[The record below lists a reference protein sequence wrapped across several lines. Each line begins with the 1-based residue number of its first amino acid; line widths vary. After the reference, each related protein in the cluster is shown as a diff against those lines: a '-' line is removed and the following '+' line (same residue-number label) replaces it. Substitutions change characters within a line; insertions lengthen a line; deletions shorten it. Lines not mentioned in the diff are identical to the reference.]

1 MVFLWP
7 ALVAESTSEL
17 ASAAARE
24 LVNFAVGGAEQP
36 SAREPRWATRNR
48 VAIELLSL
56 RVRDFSTASEGLPTL
71 VCAPFALHGATI
83 TDFAPG
89 HSLVGALRGAG
100 ITRLFVTDWRSARA
114 DMRFLSID
122 NYLADLNVVVDALG
136 GRVRLIGLCQGG
148 WMALMYAACF
158 PAKVCKLVLA
168 GAPIDIDA
176 GNSRLSKL
184 ARNTPTAIF
193 LELVELGGGRIL
205 GRHALQFW
213 SPQAPDRESIR
224 DLLQSSGGLASARFQ
239 RLEARFRDWYAWTLD
254 LPGTYY
260 LQAVEHLF
268 KENRLAT
275 GRFVALGRRI
285 DLSKLGC
292 PLFLLAARAD
302 DVVAPEQV
310 FATERLVDGASA
322 AVRKSVAPCG
332 HLGLFMG
339 KEILADVWP
348 EIARWLGAD
357 QGHIG
362 GEAGSEQAGDF
373 AAVAGFSATPR
384 SR

>member
-1 MVFLWP
+1 MDRLGASPFASMVFLWP

-17 ASAAARE
+17 ASAAAKE
-24 LVNFAVGGAEQP
+24 LVNLAVGGAEQP
-36 SAREPRWATRNR
+36 NVREPRWATRNR

-56 RVRDFSTASEGLPTL
+56 RLRDFSTASEGIPTL
-71 VCAPFALHGATI
+71 LCAPFALHGATI
-83 TDFAPG
+83 ADFAPG
-89 HSLVGALRGAG
+89 HSLVEALQGAG
-100 ITRLFVTDWRSARA
+100 ISRLFVTDWRSASP

-136 GRVRLIGLCQGG
+136 GKVQLVGLCQGG

-158 PAKVCKLVLA
+158 PAKVCQLVLA
-168 GAPIDIDA
+168 GAPIDVAA

-184 ARNTPTAIF
+184 ARDTPMAIF
-193 LELVELGGGRIL
+193 RELVALGGGRLL
-205 GRHALQFW
+205 GQHALKFW
-213 SPQAPDRESIR
+213 SPHVPDRESMR
-224 DLLQSSGGLASARFQ
+224 ALLQASGTITSDSFQ

-268 KENRLAT
+268 KQNRLAR

-285 DLSKLGC
+285 DLSNLRC
-292 PLFLLAARAD
+292 PLFLLAARDD

-310 FATERLVDGASA
+310 FATDRLVDSERC
-322 AVRKSVAPCG
+322 AVRTSVAPCG

-339 KEILADVWP
+339 REMLVDIWP
-348 EIARWLGAD
+348 EVARWLDARD
-357 QGHIG
+357 EPLVG
-362 GEAGSEQAGDF
+362 GK
-373 AAVAGFSATPR
+373 
-384 SR
+384 

>member
-1 MVFLWP
+1 MDRLGASPFASMVFLWP

-17 ASAAARE
+17 ASAAAKE

-36 SAREPRWATRNR
+36 SVREPRWATRNR

-56 RVRDFSTASEGLPTL
+56 RLRDFSTTSEGIPTL
-71 VCAPFALHGATI
+71 LCAPFALHGATI

-89 HSLVGALRGAG
+89 HSLVEALQGAG
-100 ITRLFVTDWRSARA
+100 ISRLFVTDWRSASPG
-114 DMRFLSID
+114 MRFLSID
-122 NYLADLNVVVDALG
+122 NYLADFNVVVDALG
-136 GRVRLIGLCQGG
+136 GKVQLIGLCQGG

-168 GAPIDIDA
+168 GAPIDVAA

-184 ARNTPTAIF
+184 ARDTPMAIF
-193 LELVELGGGRIL
+193 RELVELGGGRLL
-205 GRHALQFW
+205 GQHALKFW
-213 SPQAPDRESIR
+213 SPHVPDRESMR
-224 DLLQSSGGLASARFQ
+224 ALLQSSGAVTSGSFQ

-268 KENRLAT
+268 KQNRLAS

-285 DLSKLGC
+285 DLSNLRC
-292 PLFLLAARAD
+292 PLFLLAARDD

-310 FATERLVDGASA
+310 FATERRVDSERC

-339 KEILADVWP
+339 REVLANVWP
-348 EIARWLGAD
+348 EIARWLGVD
-357 QGHIG
+357 
-362 GEAGSEQAGDF
+362 EAHVRVG
-373 AAVAGFSATPR
+373 
-384 SR
+384 